1 MVKAK
6 KVFGFRVARPE
17 ERGYWC
23 GTYKNTPRE
32 CPGCGRHHWIVGRFS
47 SECAFCATAIPL
59 ADAAPSG
66 SPIIIHRNMTNQSEQ
81 RRPLQVAA

>member
-6 KVFGFRVARPE
+6 KVFGFKIAQPN

-32 CPGCGRHHWIVGRFS
+32 CPGCGRHHWLVGRLLA
-47 SECAFCATAIPL
+47 ECSFCATAIPL
-59 ADAAPSG
+59 ADAASG
-66 SPIIIHRNMTNQSEQ
+66 STVIVHKNMTNQAEQ
-81 RRPLQVAA
+81 RRHLPVAA